1 MLNEDV
7 KFSDLLEVSKEL
19 RNILDPRV
27 DKIYAGDIYATI
39 DIMAILTQQTNGTMQ
54 NVTKDE
60 LTCFLEVRIL
70 INNFWFLSLFTLS
83 TEV

>member
-1 MLNEDV
+1 MLKEDV

-19 RNILDPRV
+19 RNSLDPRV

-54 NVTKDE
+54 NVPKDE
-60 LTCFLEVRIL
+60 LTCFLEVRTL
-70 INNFWFLSLFTLS
+70 INNF
-83 TEV
+83 